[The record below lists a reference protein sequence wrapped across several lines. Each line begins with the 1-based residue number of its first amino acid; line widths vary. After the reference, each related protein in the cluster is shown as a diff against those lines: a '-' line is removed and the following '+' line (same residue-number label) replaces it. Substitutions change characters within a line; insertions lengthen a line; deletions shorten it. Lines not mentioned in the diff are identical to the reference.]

1 MKKIYYI
8 GGSPCSGK
16 STVAQMIAKQYNFKY
31 YQVDDSLY
39 DFIKMGQAAGKP
51 YSSKA
56 AEKDVNEIWLCDPVV
71 ANEEELEIY
80 REIFQFIIEEVS
92 NMEDSNPI
100 IAEGVAF
107 MPELMHS
114 IGIPKDSYIC
124 IVPTREFQYN
134 YYRRRPWVA
143 EVLKGYQDKEHAFT
157 NWMERDV
164 LFAKYTK
171 TMSETLGFETLIID
185 GNKDIE
191 YTYERVCKVFG
202 LGK

>member
-1 MKKIYYI
+1 MKKIFFI

-16 STVAQMIAKQYNFKY
+16 STVAQMIAKQHNFQY

-39 DFIKMGQAAGKP
+39 DFIKLGQAAGKL

-71 ANEEELEIY
+71 ANKEELEIY
-80 REIFQFIIEEVS
+80 REIFQFVMEEVS
-92 NMEDSNPI
+92 NLKGSNPI

-114 IGIPKDSYIC
+114 IGTPKDSYIS

-134 YYRRRPWVA
+134 YYRQRPWVA
-143 EVLKGYQDKEHAFT
+143 KVLEGYKDKEQAFT

-164 LFAKYTK
+164 LFAKYTRN
-171 TMSETLGFETLIID
+171 MSETLGYETLIID
-185 GNKDIE
+185 GSKDIVD
-191 YTYERVCKVFG
+191 TYERVSKVFG
-202 LGK
+202 LEI